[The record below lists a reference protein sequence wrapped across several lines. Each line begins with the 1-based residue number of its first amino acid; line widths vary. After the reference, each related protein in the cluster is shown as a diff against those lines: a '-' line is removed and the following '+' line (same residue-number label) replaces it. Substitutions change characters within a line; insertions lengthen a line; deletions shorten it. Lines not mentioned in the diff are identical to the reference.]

1 MREVIIWP
9 LRVWLFAFSLGLS
22 IVISI
27 GVILSDLLLLFTLGL
42 TLILILLLGFRSR
55 LVIEANR
62 EQLIVGRARIESKYI
77 ESITV
82 LDEEEM
88 KYLRGPGINPQAY
101 LAIRFWIKGGVK
113 VNLNDSRDPTPYW
126 LVSSRNPEALRTA
139 LAKN

>member
-9 LRVWLFAFSLGLS
+9 LRVWLFAFSLGLA

-27 GVILSDLLLLFTLGL
+27 GVILSDLLLLFFLGL

-62 EQLIVGRARIESKYI
+62 EQLTVGRARIESKYI

-88 KYLRGPGINPQAY
+88 KYLRGPGINPQAH

-113 VNLNDSRDPTPYW
+113 VKLNDSRDPTPYW

>member
-9 LRVWLFAFSLGLS
+9 LRVWLFAFSLGLA

-27 GVILSDLLLLFTLGL
+27 GVILSDLLLLFFLGL

-62 EQLIVGRARIESKYI
+62 EQLTVGRARIESKYI
-77 ESITV
+77 ESIAV

-113 VNLNDSRDPTPYW
+113 VKLNDSRDPTPYW

>member
-9 LRVWLFAFSLGLS
+9 LRVWLFAFSLGLA

-27 GVILSDLLLLFTLGL
+27 GVILSDLLLLFFLGL

-62 EQLIVGRARIESKYI
+62 EQLTVGRARIESKYI
-77 ESITV
+77 ESIAV

-88 KYLRGPGINPQAY
+88 KYLRGPGINPLAY

-113 VNLNDSRDPTPYW
+113 VKLNDSRDPTPYW